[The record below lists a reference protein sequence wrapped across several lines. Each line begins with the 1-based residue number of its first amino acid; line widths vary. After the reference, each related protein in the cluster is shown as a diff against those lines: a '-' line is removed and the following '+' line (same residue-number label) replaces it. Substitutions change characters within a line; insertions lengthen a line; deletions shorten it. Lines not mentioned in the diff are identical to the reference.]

1 MKNKKQ
7 KRILIWG
14 FFLGSLLV
22 YFHPVSVHAQES
34 RGYINR
40 VRGAQ
45 YFLGEEGDLLIPV
58 NIWGFVTRPGQ
69 YMIPANT
76 DLVSLLSY
84 AGGPTESAK
93 ISSIKIVRNDPET
106 GNTVYPVNV
115 KKYLETANEDLI
127 PTLRPGDTIIVKG
140 TTFHWISKFFD
151 FISKLV
157 VFAQFVYFIAIAQE
171 YLRD

>member
-1 MKNKKQ
+1 MKRDIG
-7 KRILIWG
+7 RIFARGIL
-14 FFLGSLLV
+14 LGSLLLTV
-22 YFHPVSVHAQES
+22 LPVSGFAQES

-58 NIWGFVTRPGQ
+58 NVWGFVTRPGQ

-93 ISSIKIVRNDPET
+93 ISSIKIVRNDPEL
-106 GNTVYPVNV
+106 GSRVYPVNV
-115 KKYLETANEDLI
+115 KKYLETADEDLI
-127 PTLRPGDTIIVKG
+127 PTLRPGDTVIVKG

-151 FISKLV
+151 FVSKLV

-171 YLRD
+171 YLKD